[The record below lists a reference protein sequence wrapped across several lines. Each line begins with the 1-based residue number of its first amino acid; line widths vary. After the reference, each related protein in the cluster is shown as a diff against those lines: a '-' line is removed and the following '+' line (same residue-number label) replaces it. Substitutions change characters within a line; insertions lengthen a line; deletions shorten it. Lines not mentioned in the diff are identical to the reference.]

1 VNRQRH
7 IVVFSP
13 TTLVHQGEPWFIDL
27 SEAIRVDRSGTSP
40 WQRLNEAS
48 AALDNGMRALQ
59 TYFKKYGTDIEM
71 EPFVSRIVGSLDK
84 FGVLG

>member
-1 VNRQRH
+1 MCRRCH
-7 IVVFSP
+7 RFDVVIP
-13 TTLVHQGEPWFIDL
+13 HQAKTRVASVVED
-27 SEAIRVDRSGTSP
+27 EAIRVDRSGTSP

-59 TYFKKYGTDIEM
+59 TYFRKYGTDIEI

-84 FGVLG
+84 FCVLG

>member
-1 VNRQRH
+1 MVHSDLSAYN
-7 IVVFSP
+7 I
-13 TTLVHQGEPWFIDL
+13 LVHQGEPWFIDL
-27 SEAIRVDRSGTSP
+27 SEAIRVDRSGASP

-59 TYFKKYGTDIEM
+59 TYFSKYGTDIEI

-84 FGVLG
+84 FGVLK